1 MPSGAGIFTT
11 LLTNHRR
18 MIIGLYVS
26 FARVEKMGLAVFR
39 EYLYTQHPYVHTA
52 SPSSLFPPSVANRE
66 PEREKPH
73 PQPLI
78 LASIAVSLGPGDSQ
92 R

>member
-1 MPSGAGIFTT
+1 
-11 LLTNHRR
+11 

-52 SPSSLFPPSVANRE
+52 SPSSLFPSSVANRE

-78 LASIAVSLGPGDSQ
+78 LASIAFSLGPGDSQ

>member
-1 MPSGAGIFTT
+1 
-11 LLTNHRR
+11 

-26 FARVEKMGLAVFR
+26 FARVEMMGLAVFR

-78 LASIAVSLGPGDSQ
+78 LGLLPSAWGLETARDRKGRQ
-92 R
+92 